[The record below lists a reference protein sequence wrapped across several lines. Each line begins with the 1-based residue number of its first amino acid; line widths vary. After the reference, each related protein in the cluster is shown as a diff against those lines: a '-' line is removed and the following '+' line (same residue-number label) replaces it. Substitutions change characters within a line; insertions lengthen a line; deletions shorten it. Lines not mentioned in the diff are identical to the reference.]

1 MTGLLIPGMH
11 RSGTSALTR
20 LLNLL
25 GASLDA
31 EVLPPTASNERGFW
45 EPREVVEIH
54 NAVFDRLDSSW
65 DCVWKLPDGWHID
78 SGLSEER
85 RRLEEVFQRDFQ
97 SSLWVLK
104 DPRVCR
110 LFPLWRDL
118 LESHGVDFGCV
129 HILRHPGEVAA
140 SLEKRKKLCTEQSL
154 LLWLRYVL
162 ESEMHTRNC
171 NRTVTTYDGL
181 MADWRV
187 TVAQLADSLGIEWP
201 NSIDSVGDE
210 VDAFLSPDLR
220 HYSVEDRDRIAS
232 MPEPLRGMV
241 TRVWDALSQVVD
253 KPTQSVIEVLDD
265 VRSQLDGL
273 SDSFRP
279 VQQSVDAARRRL
291 AKHLQVETDRLQN
304 THADELS
311 RQQAH
316 WVAQL
321 AQCEAEHRNEIEQLI
336 AAHRDDLIR
345 RDAVSQDDYRA
356 FRKN

>member
-1 MTGLLIPGMH
+1 MTGLLVPGMH

-65 DCVWKLPDGWHID
+65 DSVWKLPDGWHLD
-78 SGLSEER
+78 SELREER
-85 RRLEEVFQRDFQ
+85 QRLEEVFRRDFQ

-110 LFPLWRDL
+110 LFPLWRDM
-118 LESHGVDFGCV
+118 LESHDVDLCCV
-129 HILRHPGEVAA
+129 LILRHPGEVAA

-162 ESEMHTRNC
+162 ESEMHTRDC
-171 NRTVTTYDGL
+171 NRTVTTYDRL
-181 MADWRV
+181 IADWRV
-187 TVAQLADSLGIEWP
+187 TAAQLADSLGIEWP
-201 NSIDSVGDE
+201 NSIDSVGAE

-220 HYSVEDRDRIAS
+220 HYSVDDRDRIVS
-232 MPEPLRGMV
+232 LPEPLRGMV
-241 TRVWDALSQVVD
+241 TTVWDALSPVVD
-253 KPTQSVIEVLDD
+253 KPTPDVIENLNE

-273 SDSFRP
+273 SDIFRP
-279 VQQSVDAARRRL
+279 VQQNVDAARQRL
-291 AKHLQVETDRLQN
+291 AKHLQVETDRLRN

-321 AQCEAEHRNEIEQLI
+321 AQCEAEHRNEIEQLK
-336 AAHRDDLIR
+336 AAHRDDIIR
-345 RDAVSQDDYRA
+345 RDAAGQENYSVL
-356 FRKN
+356 RKN